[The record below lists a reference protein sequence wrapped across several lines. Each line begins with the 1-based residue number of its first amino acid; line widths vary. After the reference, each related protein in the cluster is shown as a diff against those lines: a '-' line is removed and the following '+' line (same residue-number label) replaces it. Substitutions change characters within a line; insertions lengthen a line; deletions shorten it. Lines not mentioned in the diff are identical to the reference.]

1 MSNLRPGLNR
11 NKSEEAN
18 RENEYRTFG
27 DKIENIKSKDVIR
40 VCFQNINGFGI
51 SRTSN
56 KSEMIRKM
64 MEEKELDI
72 MVMAEVNVNWDRVG
86 VTNSMHKT
94 CRQWFERRNPTTAHN
109 QHDKRGNKHQPGGTE
124 IITKGDI
131 SLRIN
136 NCEQDKKILGR

>member
-18 RENEYRTFG
+18 SEKEYRTFG
-27 DKIENIKSKDVIR
+27 DKIENTKSKDIIR

-51 SRTSN
+51 SRKSN

-72 MVMAEVNVNWDRVG
+72 MAMAEVNVNWDRVG

-94 CRQWFERRNPTTAHN
+94 
-109 QHDKRGNKHQPGGTE
+109 
-124 IITKGDI
+124 
-131 SLRIN
+131 
-136 NCEQDKKILGR
+136 